1 MAAQY
6 WRRVRS
12 RIHLLGLIDRLI
24 RHACDWDNSV
34 ARSLSTNF
42 CHQLRTHANRCILQ
56 MGKSVV
62 SSFDH
67 WRPVVWTSLELSRTW
82 GHFSSRKVAN
92 NMWALSISPCS
103 ASRWKKLAVWAH
115 PGVSLQI
122 TRWAC
127 RLRCWKAMWGE
138 IGRVYK
144 WGRLAGEQT
153 GITLTLDTL
162 TVYCWYLLHCARVG
176 YELWS
181 IMNCWWS
188 DALLWWCKY
197 TRCGD
202 MKTFNMYWKKRQFCN
217 LNAIG
222 IMLQED
228 AVL

>member
-127 RLRCWKAMWGE
+127 RLRCWKVMWGE
-138 IGRVYK
+138 IGSVYK
-144 WGRLAGEQT
+144 MRTASRRADGHNINTRHINCLLL
-153 GITLTLDTL
+153 IPVTLRASWL
-162 TVYCWYLLHCARVG
+162 WIMIHNELLMIRRF
-176 YELWS
+176 
-181 IMNCWWS
+181 
-188 DALLWWCKY
+188 AL
-197 TRCGD
+197 
-202 MKTFNMYWKKRQFCN
+202 M
-217 LNAIG
+217 
-222 IMLQED
+222 
-228 AVL
+228 V